1 MLHHDVSYTLT
12 SLSTFFF
19 TRRSDVEAYS
29 MVTNS
34 LLKVFVKKINGW
46 KRNAKWFE
54 EAKPK
59 VFLQNVVC
67 KSKKENLWRKIQEVS
82 LRKTTMTGIWLH
94 RPYRTK
100 WKRLKKMWEG
110 EKLINSVDINYKKWN
125 SVWFYL
131 HFLNFCGSYH

>member
-19 TRRSDVEAYS
+19 YQKIRRRSLFNGHKFFAQS
-29 MVTNS
+29 IRQ
-34 LLKVFVKKINGW
+34 KINGW

-67 KSKKENLWRKIQEVS
+67 RSKKENLWRKIQEVS